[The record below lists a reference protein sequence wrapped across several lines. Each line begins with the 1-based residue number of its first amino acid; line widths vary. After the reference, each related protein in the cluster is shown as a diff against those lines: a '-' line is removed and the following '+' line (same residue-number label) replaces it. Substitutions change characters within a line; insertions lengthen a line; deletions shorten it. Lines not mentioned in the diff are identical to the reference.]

1 MIKGKTDAGFEFEV
15 NENIGKDFRL
25 VKATKKIKS
34 DSTINKLEGMYDYV
48 EAILGADGID
58 RMMSFAAEKKGYADT
73 EFITDQCNEI
83 LAIIASK
90 SEEIKKS

>member
-1 MIKGKTDAGFEFEV
+1 MIKGKTEAGFEFEV

-34 DSTINKLEGMYDYV
+34 DSTLNKLEGMYDYV
-48 EAILGADGID
+48 EAILGSDGVD
-58 RMMSFAAEKKGYADT
+58 RMMSFAAEEKGYADT
-73 EFITDQCNEI
+73 EFVLDQCNEI
-83 LAIIASK
+83 LAIVASK